1 VATSLQVRWAVHGNK
16 PCVGP
21 VLPPFPQSV
30 TGYSFLS
37 LLKFLLLVLTI
48 SIQTTDQ
55 LIDQSE
61 DNKEVL
67 TGLFQT
73 LNLLLKIFFDLN
85 CQDLPPQ
92 FETNIKSI
100 MTIFHKYLAYTNP
113 LLNTDD
119 DEESGPLE
127 RVKAAICEVLV
138 LYTHKY
144 EDVFEELLPGF
155 VSSTWMLLTSITL
168 EQKYDI
174 VSVPCRTQTGSC

>member
-1 VATSLQVRWAVHGNK
+1 MH
-16 PCVGP
+16 
-21 VLPPFPQSV
+21 PFPQST

-37 LLKFLLLVLTI
+37 LINSFLLILTI
-48 SIQTTDQ
+48 SVQTTDQ
-55 LIDQSE
+55 LIDQNK
-61 DNKEVL
+61 DNKQAL

-85 CQDLPPQ
+85 CQDLPPT

-113 LLNTDD
+113 LLETDD

-127 RVKAAICEVLV
+127 RVKAAICEILV

-144 EDVFEELLPGF
+144 EDIFEELLQGF
-155 VSSTWMLLTSITL
+155 VNSTWLLLTSIGL

-174 VSVPCRTQTGSC
+174 VCSLQFTI

>member
-1 VATSLQVRWAVHGNK
+1 M
-16 PCVGP
+16 
-21 VLPPFPQSV
+21 
-30 TGYSFLS
+30 S
-37 LLKFLLLVLTI
+37 LLLLTLTI

-55 LIDQSE
+55 LIE
-61 DNKEVL
+61 ENKDNKPVL
-67 TGLFQT
+67 TDLFQT

-85 CQDLPPQ
+85 CQDLPPP

-100 MTIFHKYLAYTNP
+100 MAIFHKYLAYTNP
-113 LLNTDD
+113 LLETDD

-144 EDVFEELLPGF
+144 EDIFEELLQEF
-155 VSSTWMLLTSITL
+155 VNSTWVLLTNIGL

-174 VSVPCRTQTGSC
+174 VCPLQFTV